1 MKFPSYSSLN
11 DGSTNPSE
19 QILKSLGYANS
30 WGDNVPDI
38 VKNCK
43 HTKKHNKTIERNV
56 MAVTCEICGYTY
68 KVDSSD

>member
-1 MKFPSYSSLN
+1 MN
-11 DGSTNPSE
+11 ADNNNI
-19 QILKSLGYANS
+19 QSLGYANS

-56 MAVTCEICGYTY
+56 TSVTCEICGYTY

>member
-1 MKFPSYSSLN
+1 MN
-11 DGSTNPSE
+11 VDNNNI
-19 QILKSLGYANS
+19 QSLGYANS

-43 HTKKHNKTIERNV
+43 HIKKYNETIKRNV
-56 MAVTCEICGYTY
+56 TSVTCEICGYTY

>member
-1 MKFPSYSSLN
+1 MN
-11 DGSTNPSE
+11 VDNNNI
-19 QILKSLGYANS
+19 QSLGYANS

-43 HTKKHNKTIERNV
+43 HTKKHKKTIERSV
-56 MAVTCEICGYTY
+56 TSVTCEICGYTY